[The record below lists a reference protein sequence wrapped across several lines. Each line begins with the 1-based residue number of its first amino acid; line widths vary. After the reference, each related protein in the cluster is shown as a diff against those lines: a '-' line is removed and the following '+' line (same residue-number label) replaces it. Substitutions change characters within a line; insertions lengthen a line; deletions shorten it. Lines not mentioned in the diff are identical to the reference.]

1 MVRALSI
8 EVSAKKK
15 WKCQT
20 ALLKLYSRAIKD
32 PSDYPNGIRLRFVKL
47 KQSSVNHIEK
57 SKIDKLRMRQ
67 KKFLADICS
76 NSTDKI
82 IHLDYSSQ
90 AGIVPTLRQMIMS
103 LMSTQTSAPLFHY
116 VDLDWCSEGF
126 TLQFSS
132 KLATE
137 AETTVN
143 IVLTLLMRMYPKV
156 DVQANFDENALYR
169 CQHMK
174 WDERRKMVIYLLAP
188 DESEDFEKDEE
199 LICFEFDIEAVENNE
214 KREQQIMCS

>member
-15 WKCQT
+15 WKCQM

-47 KQSSVNHIEK
+47 KQSSVNHIVN

-90 AGIVPTLRQMIMS
+90 AGIVPTLRQMIMG
-103 LMSTQTSAPLFHY
+103 LKSTQTSAPLFHC
-116 VDLDWCSEGF
+116 VDLDWRSEGF

-143 IVLTLLMRMYPKV
+143 TLLSLLMRMYPKV
-156 DVQANFDENALYR
+156 DVQTNFDENVLYR

-174 WDERRKMVIYLLAP
+174 WNERGRW
-188 DESEDFEKDEE
+188 
-199 LICFEFDIEAVENNE
+199 
-214 KREQQIMCS
+214 